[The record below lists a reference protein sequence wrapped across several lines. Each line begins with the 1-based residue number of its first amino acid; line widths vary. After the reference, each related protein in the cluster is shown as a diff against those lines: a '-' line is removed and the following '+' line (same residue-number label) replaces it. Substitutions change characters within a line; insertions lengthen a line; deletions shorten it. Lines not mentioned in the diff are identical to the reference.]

1 MATTYVSTKCATGV
15 QVRQHLHDDTSY
27 CSFNI
32 EDDIGTADE
41 GGGGAGGTAF
51 VVNDVV
57 QMVKV
62 DQGMVITDVILKVP
76 ALDSST
82 GIVVAVGDDD
92 DDDRYITASTIG
104 RSSAAGLAYLNNPVG
119 LLYGSYAAANTID
132 FKVTTVASG
141 VAVTSGTI
149 KLAVRFTTQ
158 Q

>member
-15 QVRQHLHDDTSY
+15 QPRLDIHDDTLY
-27 CSFNI
+27 CEF
-32 EDDIGTADE
+32 DIAAAVATAAN

-62 DQGMVITDVILKVP
+62 CAGTRVVGCVLSVP

-82 GIVVAVGDDD
+82 GIVVAVGDGD
-92 DDDRYITASTIG
+92 DDDRFITASTIG
-104 RSSAAGLAYLNNPVG
+104 RSSTMGVANLNNHAG
-119 LLYGSYAAANTID
+119 LLYQYTADDTID

-141 VAVTSGTI
+141 TPVTTGTI
-149 KLAVRFTTQ
+149 RLSARITAQ
-158 Q
+158 